1 MAGINIETLLS
12 YHCLTGPLIK
22 NPLSEYDKAINKL
35 QVKYRTYIVEY
46 DFDTGAVCL
55 PRMFGSDFGDLIG
68 RFATLTDPK
77 GNQFE
82 VLVDSIN
89 GDFFLTKGW
98 KAIRDFYGISLGAWI
113 TLIFVG
119 VGHFDMKLTDRFHK
133 IINYPVFDPPMHFLI
148 DRTNVH
154 TTFNKHLQPKT
165 SLLSYRHSIN
175 YMIIDFGKKLS
186 QYDVTKGAL
195 ILIYTGNV
203 AQMLDTSATNVKI
216 VDDCGNV
223 WDCDLIFGTL
233 PYEHCRI
240 GGQWK
245 RFVEARRL
253 REGVKIRLG
262 APMAGMNDFIYLDVV
277 YD

>member
-1 MAGINIETLLS
+1 M
-12 YHCLTGPLIK
+12 
-22 NPLSEYDKAINKL
+22 
-35 QVKYRTYIVEY
+35 Q
-46 DFDTGAVCL
+46 
-55 PRMFGSDFGDLIG
+55 
-68 RFATLTDPK
+68 
-77 GNQFE
+77 
-82 VLVDSIN
+82 
-89 GDFFLTKGW
+89 
-98 KAIRDFYGISLGAWI
+98 
-113 TLIFVG
+113 
-119 VGHFDMKLTDRFHK
+119 
-133 IINYPVFDPPMHFLI
+133 
-148 DRTNVH
+148 
-154 TTFNKHLQPKT
+154 
-165 SLLSYRHSIN
+165 
-175 YMIIDFGKKLS
+175 
-186 QYDVTKGAL
+186 

-223 WDCDLIFGTL
+223 WDCDLIFRTL